1 MSKGSCQSFGL
12 RTRRLALMKRPFK
25 NWPSSSRA
33 VALRTAGCRRDWPA
47 TTWHAKTTKDKN
59 LSSFTLSKKKSA
71 KDGSVQSRVKRVALA
86 WLSNGVQSL
95 FYGLDKRLPDSYN
108 AGLWKYI
115 GLDDMTQFVDWLPFF
130 VFISSNRI
138 FSLISFFFL
147 CVVYHRGIKRRNWAN
162 LKTSPVEIRGATI
175 RKWRE
180 FDSVVHSIMS
190 SHLFSSNR
198 IHVVLIMNFY
208 FFHDDK
214 SLEIDWGNNVNIKTG
229 PA

>member
-95 FYGLDKRLPDSYN
+95 FYGLDKRLSDSYN

-138 FSLISFFFL
+138 FSLISFFFFMCSL
-147 CVVYHRGIKRRNWAN
+147 SSRNQEEE
-162 LKTSPVEIRGATI
+162 LSKSKDLTSRDSWSNDPEVTWVWFCRS
-175 RKWRE
+175 
-180 FDSVVHSIMS
+180 FD
-190 SHLFSSNR
+190 
-198 IHVVLIMNFY
+198 HVVSSFLVQSNPRR
-208 FFHDDK
+208 
-214 SLEIDWGNNVNIKTG
+214 LNNEFLFLSWW
-229 PA
+229 